1 MSFAAGTLLATAFFD
16 LMPEAA
22 EETAISTVLLWTLLG
37 ILLFFLLERF
47 IHWFHHHHEHLLVG
61 TGEQKQT
68 VPLIIFGDSV
78 HNFIDGAAIAAAFLV
93 SFPLGVTTALA
104 VAMHEIPQE
113 ISDFAILLHRGLK
126 KEKVLLFNLLS
137 ALTAFAGAI
146 LTFFI
151 AQTIQGL
158 LPVLLSLTAGFFIY
172 IAASDLIPEIHQERR
187 KGFAFFESVLL
198 LLGVVVVWVFVSI
211 LG

>member
-1 MSFAAGTLLATAFFD
+1 M
-16 LMPEAA
+16 
-22 EETAISTVLLWTLLG
+22 
-37 ILLFFLLERF
+37 
-47 IHWFHHHHEHLLVG
+47 
-61 TGEQKQT
+61 
-68 VPLIIFGDSV
+68 
-78 HNFIDGAAIAAAFLV
+78 
-93 SFPLGVTTALA
+93 
-104 VAMHEIPQE
+104 
-113 ISDFAILLHRGLK
+113 LHRGLK
-126 KEKVLLFNLLS
+126 KGKVLLFNLLS

>member
-1 MSFAAGTLLATAFFD
+1 MLFYILLFVLLGSILSLIGGIVLLFKEKFTLKISHLLMSFAAGTLLATAFFD

-47 IHWFHHHHEHLLVG
+47 IHWFHHHHEH
-61 TGEQKQT
+61 EEREEKQT

-104 VAMHEIPQE
+104 VAMHEIPPRNKRFC
-113 ISDFAILLHRGLK
+113 D
-126 KEKVLLFNLLS
+126 
-137 ALTAFAGAI
+137 
-146 LTFFI
+146 
-151 AQTIQGL
+151 
-158 LPVLLSLTAGFFIY
+158 
-172 IAASDLIPEIHQERR
+172 IAASRIKERE
-187 KGFAFFESVLL
+187 GS
-198 LLGVVVVWVFVSI
+198 FV
-211 LG
+211 